1 MQATPRQ
8 IENASRLRSKLD
20 TILEKYQDID
30 LNDDAPFVIYLTE
43 RMLGDIEE
51 CRRDHERE
59 TRLHEIRQRATWPSL
74 N

>member
-8 IENASRLRSKLD
+8 IENANRLRSKLD
-20 TILEKYQDID
+20 MILEKYQDID

-59 TRLHEIRQRATWPSL
+59 TRLREIRQRATWPSL

>member
-8 IENASRLRSKLD
+8 TESNRLRTKLD
-20 TILEKYQDID
+20 MILEKYQDID

-51 CRRDHERE
+51 CRREHARE
-59 TRLHEIRQRATWPSL
+59 IRLHEIRQRATWPSL

>member
-8 IENASRLRSKLD
+8 IENANRLRSKLD
-20 TILEKYQDID
+20 MILEKYQDID

-51 CRRDHERE
+51 CRRDHDRE
-59 TRLHEIRQRATWPSL
+59 TRLREIRQRATWPSL

>member
-8 IENASRLRSKLD
+8 TESNRLRTKLD
-20 TILEKYQDID
+20 MILEKYQDID

-51 CRRDHERE
+51 CRREHARE

>member
-8 IENASRLRSKLD
+8 IENTTRLRSKLD
-20 TILEKYQDID
+20 MILEKYQDIE

-59 TRLHEIRQRATWPSL
+59 TRLREIRQRATWPSL

>member
-8 IENASRLRSKLD
+8 IENTTRLRSKLD
-20 TILEKYQDID
+20 MILEKYQDID

-59 TRLHEIRQRATWPSL
+59 TRLREIRQRAIWPSL

>member
-8 IENASRLRSKLD
+8 IENTTRLRSKLD
-20 TILEKYQDID
+20 MILEKYQDID

-59 TRLHEIRQRATWPSL
+59 TRLREIRQRATWPSL